1 MLKGKGIISPL
12 QKNLLIAI
20 GKLPEVEKFYL
31 SGGTALAEFYLGHRV
46 SYDLDIF
53 TPEKSLI
60 IPFSRSIEENLIP
73 AGYIIRVIR
82 KFESFVELV
91 VEDKGESVA
100 IHISQESPFRF
111 SDPSPSELGIKVNNY
126 QDIIADKVLA
136 YFGRWEYRDAVDL
149 YFILQREQLE
159 HIVSLA
165 KQKDPGFDL
174 YWFAVSLVKA
184 EDFPDDI
191 SQWPVDMLIEV
202 SAKTIKETFINLA
215 RQIMDRIKG
224 DKPSL

>member
-12 QKNLLIAI
+12 QKNILIAV
-20 GKLPEVEKFYL
+20 GKLSEAERFYL

-53 TPEKSLI
+53 TPEKGLI
-60 IPFSRSIEENLIP
+60 IPFSRSIEENLIQ
-73 AGYIIRVIR
+73 AGYTIKVIR
-82 KFESFVELV
+82 RFESFVELV
-91 VEDKGESVA
+91 VEDKGESVV

-111 SDPSPSELGIKVNNY
+111 GDPSLSELGIKINNY

-174 YWFAVSLVKA
+174 YWFAVSLVKV

-191 SQWPVDMLIEV
+191 SQWPVDMIIDV
-202 SAKTIKETFINLA
+202 NAKKIKENFVNLA
-215 RQIMDRIKG
+215 CLIMDRIKG
-224 DKPSL
+224 DRQ

>member
-1 MLKGKGIISPL
+1 MLKGKGIISPF

-20 GKLPEVEKFYL
+20 GKLPEAENFYL
-31 SGGTALAEFYLGHRV
+31 SGGTALAEFYFGHRL

-53 TPEKSLI
+53 TPEKNLI
-60 IPFSRSIEENLIP
+60 IPFARSIEENLIS

-82 KFESFVELV
+82 RFESFVELV
-91 VEDKGESVA
+91 VENKGESVV

-111 SDPSPSELGIKVNNY
+111 GDPSPSELGIKVNNY

-136 YFGRWEYRDAVDL
+136 YFGRWEYRDAIDL
-149 YFILQREQLE
+149 YFILQQEQFE

-191 SQWPVDMLIEV
+191 SQWLVDMLIEV
-202 SAKTIKETFINLA
+202 SAKTIKENFINLA

-224 DKPSL
+224 DKQ